1 MKSTIRPEFWVAALV
16 GLLVCSS
23 AGATSPSSD
32 SITVVYNPIR
42 GKSKTEHSANDGLS
56 TYVKFNGKVILFDTG
71 SGANPLEQ
79 NLEDLGLD
87 ASVIDAIVLSHDH
100 WDHVSG
106 LPGVL
111 SATAMEPKVY
121 VPAPAAQEILQQ
133 NPQANVVAVS
143 KPTGILPDAWLVGPM
158 RLEYGGGTIVEQA
171 LVLDQNDGLV
181 VIVGG
186 SHPGIVSVVEQVK
199 QVFGYRK
206 IKLVVGGFHLRAIS
220 KKEIRDMS
228 LRLQQMGVKSLALSH
243 FTGDHALK
251 IFRHE
256 WGDRVVAF
264 DLGDTIDF

>member
-1 MKSTIRPEFWVAALV
+1 MKSTFWPKFWIAALA
-16 GLLVCSS
+16 GLMVCSL

-32 SITVVYNPIR
+32 SITVVYNHIQ
-42 GKSKTEHSANDGLS
+42 GKSKTEHQAKGGLS
-56 TYVKFNGKVILFDTG
+56 TYVKFKGKVILFDTG
-71 SGANPLEQ
+71 GEANPLVQ
-79 NLEDLGLD
+79 NLDELGLD
-87 ASVIDAIVLSHDH
+87 ATLIDAIVLSHDH

-121 VPAPAAQEILQQ
+121 VPAPAAEEILQQ

-158 RLEYGGGTIVEQA
+158 QLEYSGETIVEQA
-171 LVLDQNDGLV
+171 LVLDQKDGLV
-181 VIVGG
+181 VIVGC

-206 IKLVVGGFHLRAIS
+206 IKLVVGGLHLRAIS
-220 KKEIRDMS
+220 KNEIKDIS
-228 LRLQQMGVKSLALSH
+228 LRLQQMGVRNLALSH
-243 FTGDHALK
+243 CTGGHALK

-256 WGDRVVAF
+256 WGDRVVSF
-264 DLGDTIDF
+264 DLGDSIDF